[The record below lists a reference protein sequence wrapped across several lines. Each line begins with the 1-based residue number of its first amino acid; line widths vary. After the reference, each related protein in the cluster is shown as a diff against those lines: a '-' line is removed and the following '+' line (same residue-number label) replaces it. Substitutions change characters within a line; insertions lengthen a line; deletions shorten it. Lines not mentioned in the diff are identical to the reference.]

1 MTLNLAQVR
10 VDLMA
15 VRDERAE
22 SITLRRGDST
32 VSAQT
37 VRIERTSSFGMA
49 VRSLNGEEY
58 RATAIV
64 LGDIDLDIE
73 VQDRF
78 NDQNGIVFVVI
89 FVNPN
94 RDACCVAEVAA
105 VE

>member
-1 MTLNLAQVR
+1 MSLNLAQVR
-10 VDLMA
+10 ADLAA
-15 VRDERAE
+15 VRAERE
-22 SITLRRGDST
+22 ENITLRRGTGT
-32 VSAQT
+32 VGAQA

-78 NDQNGIVFVVI
+78 NDQNGILFMVI

-94 RDACCVAEVAA
+94 HDVCCIAEVAA